1 MAKTERSM
9 SLEEIEANERKV
21 IEAAI
26 QDLPNKSILS
36 RIFINR
42 PRLAIVIA
50 IVMSL
55 VGVIALKTLPI
66 EQYPEVAP
74 PTVQVYISE

>member
-26 QDLPNKSILS
+26 QDLPNKSIL
-36 RIFINR
+36 
-42 PRLAIVIA
+42 
-50 IVMSL
+50 
-55 VGVIALKTLPI
+55 
-66 EQYPEVAP
+66 
-74 PTVQVYISE
+74 